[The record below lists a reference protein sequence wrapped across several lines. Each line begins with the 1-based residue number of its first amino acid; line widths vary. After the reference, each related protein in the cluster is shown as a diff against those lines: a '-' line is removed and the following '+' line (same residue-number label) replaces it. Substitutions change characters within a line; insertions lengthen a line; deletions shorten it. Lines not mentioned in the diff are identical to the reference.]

1 MRKVITWLRSFS
13 ALETT
18 IFALASTTFILI
30 YRTRLDPTKFDSSDS
45 SLYGNWLSF
54 NSSLLSPNYFL
65 QSIQVYIRELFTT
78 SEQIDLWNFPE
89 ISAKTDG
96 VMFFAHSYF
105 ILLALKPIASII
117 GYWNFISIVSAFYV
131 ILPLAYF
138 LMAYRFNIKREKETG
153 SSPNLT
159 SRVHLCFV
167 AVIYLFF
174 PSTLWSP
181 LGQFYPDRMFVIFF
195 PAFAMLLEMMWRDYQ
210 DKKTLNKKIPLKF
223 LPLVLLFLLCISINE
238 RSSLIL
244 GTYVIMRSVKYWKVC
259 KACKSAHKMFLA
271 SVLAAA
277 LSLIWSFYYLEFIST
292 DSYKDSFLS
301 SLSDWQ
307 NLKQVVVGMLSLK
320 LAVILLVFLVLSGK
334 DHNMR
339 LILVVGSAP
348 HFLGNIG
355 GAEKIGW
362 VTHYMSNLSA
372 LLVTSAV
379 LAIMNFKSRELMET
393 HVQKK
398 NENVDLT
405 QRSGV
410 ILTKVLSLFFATVLM
425 ISSSIFSNPL
435 SRDLEIGYR
444 ANNLGIW
451 GYVARDIFNS
461 EVNNV
466 RNQERDN
473 VVSFLKRFD
482 PKTIVSVTEDTAN
495 LVALSSRQI
504 ALFPV
509 DIDNIDLI
517 LFFSSLDQNG
527 NIESPTIVNYAS
539 PDGAI
544 KLMGQSKLLLN
555 SPCYRLKKQFYLDGR
570 NLYLLEKTNRDASV
584 EKCLS
589 LLER

>member
-18 IFALASTTFILI
+18 IFALLSTSFLLI
-30 YRTRLDPTKFDSSDS
+30 YRTRLDPTKFDLSDS

-65 QSIQVYIRELFTT
+65 QSVQVYIRELFAT

-89 ISAKTDG
+89 ISTKTDG

-105 ILLALKPIASII
+105 ILLALKPVASII

-131 ILPLAYF
+131 TLPLAYF
-138 LMAYRFNIKREKETG
+138 LIAYRFKLKREEETG
-153 SSPNLT
+153 SSSNLT
-159 SRVHLCFV
+159 SKVHFCFV
-167 AVIYLFF
+167 VVIYLSF

-195 PAFAMLLEMMWRDYQ
+195 PAFALLLEMMWRDFQ
-210 DKKTLNKKIPLKF
+210 DKRIFNEKTPLKV
-223 LPLVLLFLLCISINE
+223 LILVLLFLLCLSINE
-238 RSSLIL
+238 RTSFIL
-244 GTYVIMRSVKYWKVC
+244 ATYVIIRSAKYWKVC
-259 KACKSAHKMFLA
+259 KGYKSAHKMLFA

-277 LSLIWSFYYLEFIST
+277 LSLIWSFYYIEFISR

-307 NLKQVVVGMLSLK
+307 YLKQVVVGMLSLK
-320 LAVILLVFLVLSGK
+320 LAVILLAFLALSGK

-379 LAIMNFKSRELMET
+379 LAIMNFKSRKLMET
-393 HVQKK
+393 HVQRK
-398 NENVDLT
+398 NENEDVN
-405 QRSGV
+405 QKSRI
-410 ILTKVLSLFFATVLM
+410 ILRTLLPLMFATVLM

-435 SRDLEIGYR
+435 SRDLEIGFR

-451 GYVARDIFNS
+451 GYVARDIFNP
-461 EVNNV
+461 EVNNA
-466 RNQERDN
+466 RNQEREN
-473 VVSFLKRFD
+473 VVSFVKRFD
-482 PKTIVSVTEDTAN
+482 PKTVVSVTEDTSN
-495 LVALSSRQI
+495 LVALSARQI

-509 DIDNIDLI
+509 DLDNIDLI
-517 LFFSSLDQNG
+517 LFFSTLDQNG
-527 NIESPTIVNYAS
+527 DIKSPTIVNYAS
-539 PDGAI
+539 PKGAM
-544 KLMGQSKLLLN
+544 KLMEQSTSLLN
-555 SPCYRLKKQFYLDGR
+555 SPCFRLKKQFQLDGR
-570 NLYLLEKTNRDASV
+570 NLYLLERIKPGISV

-589 LLER
+589 RLG